1 MCVRNGL
8 LQVEKANSGAGGL
21 VEVLEAK
28 GLDMVRR
35 DWSTLSKDTGNY
47 VLQQILSGMWPAA
60 QQSSPDWTCMLLTIP
75 CCSRSCQVRGLLSNK
90 GALIGHAC

>member
-1 MCVRNGL
+1 MQDPIVSGGEKPTSIVLVAGCV
-8 LQVEKANSGAGGL
+8 QVEKPMPGGGPGL

-47 VLQQILSGMWPAA
+47 VLQQILSGARA
-60 QQSSPDWTCMLLTIP
+60 G
-75 CCSRSCQVRGLLSNK
+75 R
-90 GALIGHAC
+90 HACVRLAGGS